1 MHKFFFLKL
10 ASILGFLMLAGV
22 AVSSV
27 PTSALAGDTVTVPRN
42 VDVYDQPG
50 GEGKPRSG
58 FLKRKSQVT
67 LLKQRSDHWCQVSGG
82 AVPGGTGWVWCG
94 MGDNGKDYS
103 LKPVADT
110 GGGGGA
116 GGGDQDGG
124 GKAEQASGPKLF
136 HCRAEGVTG
145 PGAGA
150 YAEQDISAANL
161 DDASS
166 IYSGGLSIRQI
177 LFSAVSCTPKS

>member
-1 MHKFFFLKL
+1 MRKFFFLKL
-10 ASILGFLMLAGV
+10 ASMLGFLVLTGV

-27 PTSALAGDTVTVPRN
+27 PASALAGDTVTVPRN

-67 LLKQRSDHWCQVSGG
+67 LLKQRTDHWCQVSGD

-103 LKPVADT
+103 LQPVAGT
-110 GGGGGA
+110 GGGGA
-116 GGGDQDGG
+116 GGDKNGD
-124 GKAEQASGPKLF
+124 GKAEQAGGPKLF
-136 HCRAEGVTG
+136 HCRAQGAIG
-145 PGAGA
+145 PGANGTV
-150 YAEQDISAANL
+150 EQDVSADTEQNATT
-161 DDASS
+161 
-166 IYSGGLSIRQI
+166 IFSGGLAAQGI
-177 LFSAVSCTPKS
+177 LFNAMTCTPKS